1 LIDKQSAPSVGAV
14 KPTNNMSVPAIGGA
28 NRNKIIEE
36 EKKTMKSTGI
46 KEEPGRP
53 NEFEDDLD
61 NLL

>member
-1 LIDKQSAPSVGAV
+1 MIDKQSVPSVGAV

-28 NRNKIIEE
+28 NRNNKIEE
-36 EKKTMKSTGI
+36 EKKTMKATGI
-46 KEEPGRP
+46 KEPGH